1 MKVSEGLLL
10 PEGILPLTLATYAFS
25 GLEKYCCINKNKWKS
40 GFTRQ
45 SLSNVQIS
53 FVLPSPIYHTAM
65 CKYCYK
71 IRSLLLQSQ
80 DIAAVIK
87 WRRIARGNYQISYYQ
102 KLKHK
107 FKKQNK
113 TKQSKLVL
121 EAKTRRNGKLDLIP
135 PLQASAR
142 VVLYSIYIEQH
153 SSVTKDTTCTTKK
166 KKQWEE
172 EQDDCLAYT
181 LPTNNV
187 SRIQRSFDYKDV
199 QHCSRTEKMA
209 HTASR
214 ATWKTQL
221 GMGKPTLHATK
232 CLTKLKLLYI
242 PSDCIHRNLNKAELR
257 YLTYSFAKVVL
268 SKV

>member
-1 MKVSEGLLL
+1 MFYMQMETDNSDHRLNWHQSPSSNENWTCTGFVPVFCTRVKVSEGLLL

-113 TKQSKLVL
+113 TKQVSIGSKDKKKW
-121 EAKTRRNGKLDLIP
+121 ETWP
-135 PLQASAR
+135 
-142 VVLYSIYIEQH
+142 
-153 SSVTKDTTCTTKK
+153 DTTFTSLSK
-166 KKQWEE
+166 
-172 EQDDCLAYT
+172 
-181 LPTNNV
+181 
-187 SRIQRSFDYKDV
+187 SGFIF
-199 QHCSRTEKMA
+199 H
-209 HTASR
+209 
-214 ATWKTQL
+214 
-221 GMGKPTLHATK
+221 
-232 CLTKLKLLYI
+232 
-242 PSDCIHRNLNKAELR
+242 IHRTA
-257 YLTYSFAKVVL
+257 
-268 SKV
+268 